1 MFHVIKLIERNMRR
15 NLRRVLLTAA
25 TIALA
30 TFIFTVLIS
39 TPASMDRI
47 LANATKTLR
56 LVVNNRSAWYGIPAR
71 YCNEIAAM
79 PGAAACVAVTGWPS
93 YYRDPSDTIMAGA
106 TGFGLA
112 DVFPDYETSKEQ
124 ALAML
129 NDRRGAIVGKVLMKR
144 FNWKIGQQVTLRS
157 ADARRFDMTFNIVGE
172 VPSERYPNVF
182 LFRRDYFEE
191 TLKANGSPAGDIAWQ
206 LVVRASDPQSAA
218 SLGKAIDE
226 RYHNSDYETRTL
238 TESEAIASGLS
249 AIGNLRAIVAMIGA
263 VVIVT
268 VLLIAANST
277 AMMVRDRMSE
287 VAVMRVLGFSRGP
300 IAGVLFGECGAIGLV
315 GGAIGAGAA
324 LWLFG
329 GGITLGPL
337 LGGNGALWVTPESAA
352 FATVIAVGVGIVS
365 GVVPI
370 AAALRIA
377 PAIAVRQVV

>member
-1 MFHVIKLIERNMRR
+1 MFHVLRLVERNMRR
-15 NLRRVLLTAA
+15 NLRRVLLTSA

-39 TPASMDRI
+39 VPASMDRI
-47 LANATKTLR
+47 VANATRTLR
-56 LVVNNRSAWYGIPAR
+56 LIVNNRSAWYGIPAR
-71 YCNEIAAM
+71 YCNEITAM
-79 PGAAACVAVTGWPS
+79 RGAAACVAVTGWPS
-93 YYRDPSDTIMAGA
+93 YYRDPSDTIMAAA
-106 TGFGLA
+106 TGFGMA
-112 DVFPDYETSKEQ
+112 DVFPDYETSREQ
-124 ALAML
+124 SLAML
-129 NDRRGAIVGKVLMKR
+129 KDRRGAIVGKVLMQR
-144 FNWKIGQQVTLRS
+144 FNWQIGQQVTLRS
-157 ADARRFDMTFNIVGE
+157 ADARSFDMTFNIVGE
-172 VPSERYPNVF
+172 IPSERYPNVF

-206 LVVRASDPQSAA
+206 LVVRAADPQSAA

-249 AIGNLRAIVAMIGA
+249 AIGNLRAIVAMLGA
-263 VVIVT
+263 IVIVT

-300 IAGVLFGECGAIGLV
+300 IAAVLFGECGAIGLV

-337 LGGNGALWVTPESAA
+337 LAGNGALWVTPESATL
-352 FATVIAVGVGIVS
+352 ATVIAVAVGIVS

>member
-1 MFHVIKLIERNMRR
+1 MRR

-39 TPASMDRI
+39 VPASMDRI
-47 LANATKTLR
+47 IANATKTLR
-56 LVVNNRSAWYGIPAR
+56 LIVNNRSAWYGIPAR
-71 YCNEIAAM
+71 YCNEITAM

-93 YYRDPSDTIMAGA
+93 YYRDPSDTIMAAA
-106 TGFGLA
+106 TGFGMA

-124 ALAML
+124 SLAML

-157 ADARRFDMTFNIVGE
+157 ADARSFDMTFNIVGE
-172 VPSERYPNVF
+172 IPSERYPNVF

-191 TLKANGSPAGDIAWQ
+191 RLKANGSPAGDIAWQ
-206 LVVRASDPQSAA
+206 LVVRAADPQSAA

-277 AMMVRDRMSE
+277 AMMVRDRLSE

-300 IAGVLFGECGAIGLV
+300 VSLVLFGECGVIGLF
-315 GGAIGAGAA
+315 GGIVGAGAA
-324 LWLFG
+324 LWMFG

-337 LGGNGALWVTPESAA
+337 LAGNGALWVTPESAA
-352 FATVIAVGVGIVS
+352 LATVIAAGVGIVS
-365 GVVPI
+365 GVMPI
-370 AAALRIA
+370 ATALRIA